1 MRKFGFYWSVLAL
14 TVRVLLAEPETNDN
28 AAVVLPSQMSKLPP
42 FAGDSIYAGWYL
54 PATNG
59 TYGLTLMPVDESKR
73 VKEVWLHKVTMT
85 IPGRTPEEMLR
96 VGASMGFTNSG
107 RGKAGWE
114 LRNGDAVLR
123 QNPWHS
129 DGSAY
134 YFMAEGQ
141 KLWDLLR
148 GEYDVN
154 WWKKGEFTNHYEFA
168 KAEMQKLGMW
178 PDYPRDDW
186 PKSREY
192 VCEYPEIDPEQDID
206 RRFHIF
212 GGNIEGAPLRGRFIL
227 HIGIMR
233 TKHLKSASGRL
244 CRTQRYAKVKAKSVE
259 QAFDELNKGYGSLV
273 PVRERRAKVEFRSL
287 GYGVDGLG
295 GNWMIPVYKF
305 FEYEGNGRYGR
316 CFYIPA
322 MESEYFED
330 PTRQVVADAMLSQ
343 AKEGERAVDPAKVA
357 ALRFDPDEYIARVTA
372 EEKARQ
378 KVAREEAARRLVEES
393 DVIVIG
399 TLARGKAAGEWEVRA
414 QQTIDLKDWLLL
426 PESQVK
432 QLKEPVLLSS
442 GFSGETN
449 GVPTDEELSYGGH
462 VIIPP
467 VKAEEMLGVMAYYG
481 DVFVFRKALRDEV
494 WGTYGMVAS
503 WRSVPE
509 ERLEASS
516 LDSNR
521 VLRLSHGKFVSHDIL
536 DEPNGAFYGS
546 SQELL
551 ECIMK
556 SVEDVKKRHASV
568 IAELSSKSIEER
580 IRVAKGGAEK
590 YSLETEWCLTVLA
603 KDPEVRVRR
612 ELASSPNPSGD
623 MLLYLMKNDS
633 DEEVR
638 VRAKSAYEKNYG
650 KLLPRKEDKNHK

>member
-1 MRKFGFYWSVLAL
+1 
-14 TVRVLLAEPETNDN
+14 
-28 AAVVLPSQMSKLPP
+28 
-42 FAGDSIYAGWYL
+42 
-54 PATNG
+54 
-59 TYGLTLMPVDESKR
+59 LMPVDESKR

-107 RGKAGWE
+107 RGKVGWE

-141 KLWDLLR
+141 KLWNLHR

-154 WWKKGEFTNHYEFA
+154 WWKKGELTNHYEFA

-178 PDYPRDDW
+178 PDYVRDDW
-186 PKSREY
+186 PKSEIA
-192 VCEYPEIDPEQDID
+192 CEYREIDPEQDID
-206 RRFHIF
+206 RGFHIC
-212 GGNIEGAPLRGRFIL
+212 GGSIEGVPLKGRYIL

-233 TKHLKSASGRL
+233 TKHLMSADGRL

-295 GNWMIPVYKF
+295 GDWMIPVYRF
-305 FEYEGNGRYGR
+305 FEYEGNGMFSR

-357 ALRFDPDEYIARVTA
+357 ALRFDPDEFTERVRA
-372 EEKARQ
+372 QEKAACEQEAIRI
-378 KVAREEAARRLVEES
+378 VEEAYG
-393 DVIVIG
+393 IVIG
-399 TLARGKAAGEWEVRA
+399 RLERGKVAGEWEVKA
-414 QQTIDLKDWLLL
+414 EQTVDFTNWFWLLSEYRL
-426 PESQVK
+426 K
-432 QLKEPVLLSS
+432 QLKGPVLLSALS
-442 GFSGETN
+442 PARTN
-449 GVPTDEELSYGGH
+449 AVDEDAESLDCVLAGQIEMSSEQANVALESMAVRGR
-462 VIIPP
+462 VIVI
-467 VKAEEMLGVMAYYG
+467 
-481 DVFVFRKALRDEV
+481 RKSFHDEV
-494 WGTYGMVAS
+494 WSEQMVSS
-503 WRSVPE
+503 WRYVPE
-509 ERLEASS
+509 MESDGAL
-516 LDSNR
+516 
-521 VLRLSHGKFVSHDIL
+521 L
-536 DEPNGAFYGS
+536 DELGRFRLPRRNILSSYPYDRPNEAFYRS
-546 SQELL
+546 AKVQL
-551 ECIMK
+551 ESVQK
-556 SVEDVKKRHASV
+556 AVEDVKKRHDAA
-568 IAELSSKSIEER
+568 ITELRSKAIDER
-580 IRVAKGGAEK
+580 IQIAKRGEG
-590 YSLETEWCLTVLA
+590 LEDAIKIKWCLTALA

-612 ELASSPNPSGD
+612 ELASSRNPRYD
-623 MLLYLMKNDS
+623 IILYLLEHDP

-650 KLLPRKEDKNHK
+650 KLLPRKEDKKDHN